1 MERHDLVTTY
11 LEATP
16 EEETA
21 FSRMFLLAWLL
32 PTIVLVASIVD
43 FLLMYVYLK
52 YLHPFKIIIE
62 GNVTEEAPEVAD
74 QVFESLI
81 GQTPPNTPRAPL
93 GGWRGSVAFPAAPS
107 PSAGWRGERWRRG
120 RSPR

>member
-1 MERHDLVTTY
+1 MQRHDLVTTY

-74 QVFESLI
+74 QVFEAS
-81 GQTPPNTPRAPL
+81 
-93 GGWRGSVAFPAAPS
+93 
-107 PSAGWRGERWRRG
+107 
-120 RSPR
+120 